1 MKKSYGKRKSE
12 MENSHFIEY
21 AADVMSTLK
30 KDHNFYEIED
40 MMRNPKS
47 TVRTLLNMLV
57 TMSNDTLTKLNRIKS
72 KEARRYLKE
81 CSPQKNGAKPA
92 MPDYMSIGEPEKF
105 NAIDLHLLITKMKK
119 LRPLL
124 DKIV

>member
-21 AADVMSTLK
+21 AADVMFTLK
-30 KDHNFYEIED
+30 NDHNFYEIED
-40 MMRNPKS
+40 TMRNPKS
-47 TVRTLLNMLV
+47 TVRTSLNMLV
-57 TMSNDTLTKLNRIKS
+57 AMSNDTLTKLNSIKS

-81 CSPQKNGAKPA
+81 CSPQKNGAKP
-92 MPDYMSIGEPEKF
+92 DYMSIDEPEKF
-105 NAIDLHLLITKMKK
+105 NAIDLHLLITKMKQ

-124 DKIV
+124 DKLA